1 MNHTQTR
8 MRRSMAGDK
17 KREEGAYVQSGTTY
31 SQSSRRIVRRRKC
44 MRGDGRVGRWA
55 GFMTAAIWCAG
66 TPAHATTCRW
76 QRQRERRRGEGG
88 FMEMLMQRQTVQ
100 YVTLPPRQSLEH
112 KIAPAG
118 DNNCAATLITQ
129 FVTFPFE
136 SMSRYPQVLCRM
148 WQVLLLFK
156 KKKERK
162 RRAKHNWIHL
172 LCLCAKTFNVTPT
185 NRKKSYFLF
194 LYIMYIIVVL
204 LILFY
209 Y

>member
-17 KREEGAYVQSGTTY
+17 KREEGAYVRSGTTY

-44 MRGDGRVGRWA
+44 MRGDGRLGRWA
-55 GFMTAAIWCAG
+55 GFVTAAIWCAG
-66 TPAHATTCRW
+66 TPAHATTCRR

-118 DNNCAATLITQ
+118 DNNGAATLVTQ
-129 FVTFPFE
+129 FVTFPFD
-136 SMSRYPQVLCRM
+136 SMSRYPQVPCRM
-148 WQVLLLFK
+148 WQVLLLFLRK
-156 KKKERK
+156 KKKERE
-162 RRAKHNWIHL
+162 REEQNTIEYISFVCVPRLSIL
-172 LCLCAKTFNVTPT
+172 L
-185 NRKKSYFLF
+185 
-194 LYIMYIIVVL
+194 L
-204 LILFY
+204 LIERKVIFY
-209 Y
+209 FYILCILLLYY